1 MEKLANISKFED
13 LQNQTNRTITN
24 KGYVE
29 RGYVTPQ
36 EDGLRQYNKYS
47 DFNLRDKNE
56 FTDLYQILCTYS
68 NLVRQGAITRQEA
81 LRQIKE
87 AYGLGPEQIALF
99 RDQVNKMH
107 IGRTRI

>member
-13 LQNQTNRTITN
+13 LQNQANRTITN

-36 EDGLRQYNKYS
+36 EGLRQYNKYS

-56 FTDLYQILCTYS
+56 FAELYQVLHTYS

-99 RDQVNKMH
+99 RDQATKINA
-107 IGRTRI
+107 GRTTV